1 MEANFH
7 IADEELMSRVTL
19 GDQKAYG
26 LLVHRHGLKFR
37 ALAYRMLG
45 DMALAEDIVQ
55 DAFLKLWT
63 RAEAFDA
70 KKAKFTTWFYRIVA
84 NRCVDEKRKKK
95 PVALPDGFDAP
106 DGRTAADEELS
117 VQDRNRLLM
126 NALDELSGRQRLSV
140 TLSYLDGMSNLE
152 AAEVMKLN
160 IKAYE
165 SLLLRS
171 RAKLKSLLS
180 DQRGELLG
188 VAS

>member
-1 MEANFH
+1 
-7 IADEELMSRVTL
+7 
-19 GDQKAYG
+19 
-26 LLVHRHGLKFR
+26 
-37 ALAYRMLG
+37 
-45 DMALAEDIVQ
+45 
-55 DAFLKLWT
+55 
-63 RAEAFDA
+63 
-70 KKAKFTTWFYRIVA
+70 
-84 NRCVDEKRKKK
+84 
-95 PVALPDGFDAP
+95 VALPDGFDAP

-117 VQDRNRLLM
+117 AKDRNRLLM
-126 NALDELSGRQRLSV
+126 NALDELSDRQRLSV

-152 AAEVMKLN
+152 AAEIMELN